1 MKHRDVDYGVEED
14 VPGQWRWIIYPKIEH
29 GPKVASPANFNR
41 REAAVAACIE
51 EINNSLERVR
61 GRKPASQEK
70 Q

>member
-1 MKHRDVDYGVEED
+1 VALDYLS
-14 VPGQWRWIIYPKIEH
+14 QNRAW
-29 GPKVASPANFNR
+29 PKVASPANFNR

-61 GRKPASQEK
+61 GRKTASQEK